1 MKKLILVLM
10 SFACT
15 SIAQSVPVIVA
26 SAVLQN
32 QSQPVGST
40 QSPIVLYTPANG
52 GLFRVTILVT
62 GGGTACVLNSCATA
76 SGLKGE
82 GSSISIALVKPG
94 ASIGYS
100 ALSDGEP
107 GVNYSLY
114 IVVEQL

>member
-15 SIAQSVPVIVA
+15 SVAQSVPVIVA
-26 SAVLQN
+26 KAVLQN
-32 QSQPVGST
+32 QSQPVGSS
-40 QSPIVLYTPANG
+40 QSPVVLYTPANG
-52 GLFRVTILVT
+52 GLFRVTILIT

-82 GSSISIALVKPG
+82 SSSISIDLLKPG
-94 ASIGYS
+94 DSIGYFEQT
-100 ALSDGEP
+100 AGEP